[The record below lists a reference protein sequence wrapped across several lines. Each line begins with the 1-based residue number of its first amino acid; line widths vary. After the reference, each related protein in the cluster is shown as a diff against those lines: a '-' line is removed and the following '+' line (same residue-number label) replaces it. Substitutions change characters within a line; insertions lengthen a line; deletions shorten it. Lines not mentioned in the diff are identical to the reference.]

1 MKSTKKNIDK
11 NKTHVAYQHPPGCFS
26 NATKQTKK
34 REVVTWLM

>member
-1 MKSTKKNIDK
+1 MRNI
-11 NKTHVAYQHPPGCFS
+11 TRHPSGCFS